1 MKAAESQDTEEAAVK
16 KQWFHSITARL
27 LLFAGISV
35 LISVV
40 GISTFTGI
48 KFYTHLQ
55 TEFRKDTQRA
65 ASESANSIRSS
76 VEFWLSSLSIG
87 MHNMFII
94 PEKEREQFA
103 EAFLRSNTEFV
114 AFQVIHPKG
123 KTRSRVFA
131 MTNDSS
137 DVRFQA
143 ESLGAVRSA
152 VKSANEA
159 LILAGEKQQQ
169 TVIVG
174 PLGAQ
179 TNLPLLSVGMRFADS
194 RSNETYW
201 GVLTV
206 WQTRILRSLPA
217 NDESF
222 GVVLNGTKD
231 LIMSRQAGLD
241 WNNFKGIVEMD
252 GPDEGSVRGKSADGQ
267 IYIAGQ
273 SAVPDLDMHVAVI
286 KNATLSIAR
295 INQIIVNAI
304 SWTSVYVLCLLFI
317 TYFAAGGITLKLKRT
332 IESTQ
337 QIAQGNFD
345 AQIDIKGKDEVSDL
359 GRAVNQ
365 MAVQIK
371 GLLLSRVEAARQE
384 KELETARLV
393 QSTFFPKDQAASQ
406 MFSFVGHNIPAS
418 ECGGDWWGRVSFD
431 GRYEYILIADA
442 TGHGAGAALVTAMAY
457 SGCMTLNEFFA
468 HTKDGAGLMSP
479 GEVLTTLNKVLWT
492 AGKGTTSMTCFCALV
507 DTETG
512 LMRFANGGHCM
523 PVVISPEGQS
533 ERSYQVVGRKKSIK
547 TRTFSLISRGDPLGF
562 EPTVS
567 YDESEI
573 VLRAGDKI
581 LLYTDGLLENNN
593 AEQVPL
599 GKAKFN
605 KLIANTIDVN
615 ADSMVGSIVNEY
627 SAYIGSEAPI
637 DDVTVVVAEVRADWQ
652 QKRTSGAA

>member
-1 MKAAESQDTEEAAVK
+1 VK
-16 KQWFHSITARL
+16 KHWFHSITARL

-40 GISTFTGI
+40 GISAFTGI

-55 TEFRKDTQRA
+55 TEFRKETQRTA
-65 ASESANSIRSS
+65 AEAANSIRSS

-94 PEKEREQFA
+94 PEQERVQFA

-114 AFQVIHPKG
+114 AFQLVRTKG
-123 KTRSRVFA
+123 NDRSKVFA
-131 MTNDSS
+131 MTS
-137 DVRFQA
+137 DDKEVRFQA
-143 ESLGAVRSA
+143 ESLGAVRNA
-152 VKSANEA
+152 LRSANVDVVA
-159 LILAGEKQQQ
+159 IAEKQKQ
-169 TVIVG
+169 TVMVW
-174 PLGAQ
+174 PLSGQ
-179 TNLPLLSVGMRFADS
+179 MNLPLMSVGMRFEDG
-194 RSNETYW
+194 RTKETYW
-201 GVLTV
+201 GVLSV

-217 NDESF
+217 SEESF
-222 GVVLNGTKD
+222 GVVLNAAKSM
-231 LIMSRQAGLD
+231 IMSRKEDLD
-241 WNNFKGIVEMD
+241 WDNFRGILDTEATS
-252 GPDEGSVRGKSADGQ
+252 ESSVRGNSRDGQ
-267 IYIAGQ
+267 TYIAGQ
-273 SAVPDLDMHVAVI
+273 SAVPDLGMHVAVI
-286 KNATLSIAR
+286 KNATMSIQR
-295 INQIIVNAI
+295 INQIIVNSV
-304 SWTSVYVLCLLFI
+304 SWTSVYVLCLLFVA
-317 TYFAAGGITLKLKRT
+317 YFAAGGITSKLKRT
-332 IESTQ
+332 IDSTQ

-345 AQIDIKGKDEVSDL
+345 TKIAITGKDEVSDL

-371 GLLLSRVEAARQE
+371 SLLASRVEAARQE

-393 QSTFFPKDQAASQ
+393 QSTFFPKDQAESR

-418 ECGGDWWGRVSFD
+418 ECGGDWWGRVGFD

-457 SGCMTLNEFFA
+457 SGCMTLNEFLA
-468 HTKDGAGLMSP
+468 HAKDSSGLMSP

-512 LMRFANGGHCM
+512 VMRFANGGHCM
-523 PVVISPEGQS
+523 PVIVSPEGKV
-533 ERSYQVVGRKKSIK
+533 ERSYKVVGRNKNVK

-573 VLRAGDKI
+573 ELKAGDKVF
-581 LLYTDGLLENNN
+581 LYTDGLLENNN
-593 AEQVPL
+593 KEQVPL

-605 KLIANTIDVN
+605 KMIAACVDTS
-615 ADSMVGSIVNEY
+615 AEKMVGEVVREY
-627 SAYIGSEAPI
+627 VDYIGSEAPI
-637 DDVTVVVAEVRADWQ
+637 DDVTVVVAEVLGDWQ
-652 QKRTSGAA
+652 QKRMPGAA